1 MRVRLAL
8 VGCGRIAR
16 LSHLANLVSNPDSE
30 LVAIADSD
38 PGALAAASAIAPRA
52 TAFTDLRT
60 LFEET
65 RPDAAVIALPT
76 RWHSDGVFAA
86 LESGAHTYLEKPI
99 ASTVDEARS
108 IHEAWSAT
116 QLVGR
121 IGFNARFNHLYASL
135 RDKLQRGEI
144 GEVVAVRSAFTAL
157 FPQEA
162 TWRLSPESGGG
173 ALLELASHHV
183 DLLRYLLDSEV
194 ATVFASSWSN
204 RGDDEAAMIH
214 LRMASGVNAQVL
226 VAYGT
231 LEEDSFEVYGTVGKL
246 RVNRYDS
253 LIVERLPPRAAGGLA
268 SAALRMKSEVA
279 ALPYGMRKRKAP
291 GQEPSFTASLA
302 AFVSAVGEKTRAG
315 PDFTD
320 GLRAIEVVDAAR
332 KSIKS
337 GCTTHLA

>member
-1 MRVRLAL
+1 MTVRLAL

-16 LSHLANLVSNPDSE
+16 LSHLANLVSSPESD

-38 PGALAAASAIAPRA
+38 RGALAAAHALVPRA
-52 TAFTDLRT
+52 TAFTDFRT

-76 RWHSDGVFAA
+76 RWHPDGVFAA
-86 LESGAHTYLEKPI
+86 LESGAHAYLEKPI
-99 ASTVDEARS
+99 ASSVNEARS

-121 IGFNARFNHLYASL
+121 IGFNARFNQLYTNL
-135 RDKLQRGEI
+135 RDRLRRGDI

-157 FPQEA
+157 FPDEA
-162 TWRLSPESGGG
+162 TWRVSPESGGG
-173 ALLELASHHV
+173 ALLELASHHF

-194 ATVFASSWSN
+194 DTVFASSWSN
-204 RGDDEAAMIH
+204 RGDDEAAMVH
-214 LRMASGVNAQVL
+214 LRMASGVNAQL
-226 VAYGT
+226 LAAYGT
-231 LEEDSFEVYGTVGKL
+231 LEEDSFEVYGTGGKL

-253 LIVERLPPRAAGGLA
+253 LIVERLAPRASGGLS
-268 SAALRMKSEVA
+268 SAASRMKAEVA
-279 ALPYGMRKRKAP
+279 ALPYGLQKRKAP

-302 AFVSAVGEKTRAG
+302 AFVSAVSNKTPAA

-320 GLRAIEVVDAAR
+320 GLRAIEVVEAAR
-332 KSIKS
+332 QSIRS
-337 GCTTHLA
+337 GCKIHIS